1 MNDVKKGAVTVVLA
15 TVVTS
20 AMILMS
26 GKGNADNTKS
36 LPANAQS
43 INTEKMTIE
52 IVEVKKVDSELLEKK
67 VNNIEAETEKQPVTN
82 NHNAKVGVDTHL
94 PPPGPFTKESAAVM
108 GKPQAPRA
116 STPPL
121 SPEAPK
127 QVVEKKPE
135 TPQPPKSNIEKP
147 VQQTVAPLHPKTA
160 EKIEV
165 APKEGNAPQM
175 TANKP
180 FKPEVPSLNAE
191 PKKSPE
197 LPTNTSAT
205 KQQMAKAPVA
215 PQANMAQTN
224 KFQKPAPKN
233 SNQPIWMQKNNMG
246 TAKTA
251 PQMNMGTNRPNQTNT
266 AQMPNPNGVRY
277 MQQYRYMPMPVY
289 PNYQY
294 PQMPKYNGG
303 YYFAPIPN
311 YWMQRGMQMP
321 NPQTRMKMNQAPQ
334 APIGNEGS
342 SK

>member
-1 MNDVKKGAVTVVLA
+1 MNDVKKGAVTAVLA

-26 GKGNADNTKS
+26 GKGNADNTES
-36 LPANAQS
+36 VPAKAQS
-43 INTEKMTIE
+43 TNVGKTTIE
-52 IVEVKKVDSELLEKK
+52 IVEMKTTDLKSVEKTVEGIKV
-67 VNNIEAETEKQPVTN
+67 ETEKQPVTKN
-82 NHNAKVGVDTHL
+82 LIAKVRVDTHL

-108 GKPQAPRA
+108 VKPQAPKV

-147 VQQTVAPLHPKTA
+147 VQQAVASLAPKTA

-165 APKEGNAPQM
+165 TPKEGNAPQM
-175 TANKP
+175 TTNKP

-197 LPTNTSAT
+197 LPINTSAT

-215 PQANMAQTN
+215 PQANT
-224 KFQKPAPKN
+224 FQKPAPKN

-246 TAKTA
+246 AAKTA
-251 PQMNMGTNRPNQTNT
+251 PQMNMGTNKPNQVNGK
-266 AQMPNPNGVRY
+266 QMPNPYGVRY
-277 MQQYRYMPMPVY
+277 MQQYKYMPMPVY
-289 PNYQY
+289 PDYQY
-294 PQMPKYNGG
+294 PQMPRYNGG

-321 NPQTRMKMNQAPQ
+321 NPQARMKMNQAPQ
-334 APIGNEGS
+334 APSKNEGS